1 MTKVYAF
8 TEAADDV
15 MLIGIVNW
23 EFDNGKKYEQE
34 FVARFLIE
42 GPHSAKPTMK
52 LYQGWAVSLVFMTN
66 LTALILDTMLIYNV
80 RLGFVRNA
88 GHYATINSVVSIRR
102 SP

>member
-1 MTKVYAF
+1 MSCPSAITRSQKNFFQGIKARSHIVTKVYAF

-52 LYQGWAVSLVFMTN
+52 LYQGWAVSLLFMTN
-66 LTALILDTMLIYNV
+66 LTALILDTML
-80 RLGFVRNA
+80 
-88 GHYATINSVVSIRR
+88 T
-102 SP
+102 